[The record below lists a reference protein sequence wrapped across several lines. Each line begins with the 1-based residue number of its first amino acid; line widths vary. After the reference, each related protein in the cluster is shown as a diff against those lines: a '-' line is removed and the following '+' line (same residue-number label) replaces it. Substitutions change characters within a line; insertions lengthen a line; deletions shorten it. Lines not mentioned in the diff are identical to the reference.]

1 MKPVPMLLI
10 ALTILIFAALSGGRD
25 WFSPVEVWHGLL
37 SSDDFVIHTLRLPRT
52 LIAVGAG
59 MALGLAGAL
68 MQGLTRNPLATP
80 DVIGL
85 VQAAGLGHMLALS
98 FHLPPF
104 VGEATGALTALIA
117 VSLFARGQGAVAFV
131 LYGIGIGATASA
143 ATTVLLLRAPDAQV
157 SAMMLW
163 LSGSLARSDLATVGW
178 IFAGL
183 AVVFLCV
190 GWRAH
195 MFGTLWLGDTVMAG
209 LGIDLRHMRWLVLGL
224 VAALTAA
231 ATLAVGPIGFLAFTA
246 APLARALTGAE
257 PPALMPAALMGA
269 CLLTGADLA
278 ARLLAP
284 VVVLPTG
291 LVMTLIG
298 APYLIYFL
306 WRDRKGTF
314 A

>member
-284 VVVLPTG
+284 LVVLPTG

>member
-10 ALTILIFAALSGGRD
+10 TLTILIFAALSGGRD

-163 LSGSLARSDLATVGW
+163 LSGSLARSDLAAVGW

>member
-1 MKPVPMLLI
+1 MSVLLI
-10 ALTILIFAALSGGRD
+10 ALTILVFAALSGGRD
-25 WFSPVEVWHGLL
+25 WLSPIEVWRGLW

-68 MQGLTRNPLATP
+68 MQGLTRNALATP
-80 DVIGL
+80 DVVGL
-85 VQAAGLGHMLALS
+85 VQTAGLGHILALS

-104 VGEATGALTALIA
+104 VGEATGALIALIA
-117 VSLFARGQGAVAFV
+117 VSVFSRGQGAVAFV

-163 LSGSLARSDLATVGW
+163 LSGSLARSDLVTVGW
-178 IFAGL
+178 VFAGL
-183 AVVFLCV
+183 AVAFLCL

-195 MFGTLWLGDTVMAG
+195 MLGTLWLGDTVMAG
-209 LGIDLRHMRWLVLGL
+209 LGVDLRHMRWLVLGL

-246 APLARALTGAE
+246 APLARALTGAA
-257 PPALMPAALMGA
+257 PPGLMPAALMGA

-284 VVVLPTG
+284 FVVLPTG

-298 APYLIYFL
+298 APYLVYFL
-306 WRDRKGTF
+306 WRDRKRIT